1 VADLDNKRLTV
12 VDISNP
18 ASPVVTGSIQ
28 DTTNLNGAQ
37 SVYVSGK
44 YAYVAALNGNRLT
57 VVDISGFDIPSA
69 NIGNIAANDISVSE
83 NLDVRNDIYAG
94 SGLGVGAGG
103 IFSAGGLSIASS
115 VTPQLT
121 VSYNGSNY
129 YTASVSSAG
138 TVSFDATGSSAS
150 FNFADNV
157 GIGVTTA
164 QTEALY
170 VSGDLRVTGTGVFGT
185 TTNSARQLNVS
196 MSGAKTTAVYGEY
209 VSNTATSSTAS
220 INKYGMYISST
231 GTWSG
236 SSANN
241 YGLYVDTPTGGTNNY
256 TAAFAGGNVLQTATN
271 PVVKGTINDNTNLS
285 YPYSVYVSGKYAY
298 VATGGSRLTVVDV
311 SNPALPTVVGSIYDT
326 TNLYSP
332 QSVYVSGKYAYVV
345 DNGNMGGNTG
355 HLTVVESET
364 TSLSFAI
371 DLLSSKIVKTWKP
384 IEEKEFEDLF
394 ANSVNLSEMT
404 DAEVLGEEIRLF
416 EDVGLGY
423 SAAGSAF
430 SIKIEPQYLAG
441 WKSVSW
447 NDNKPVGT
455 DIFYKI
461 YYEDSASQ
469 IVLVPDIDLAG
480 NSAGFQISPI
490 DISSL
495 NTSVYPNIEIASF
508 LSTVDASSTPSVLD
522 WKVVYDEGPTPLGDI
537 PFSMRGNKTI
547 GADGVG
553 APIYKYLADH
563 QTNPTGELPLNN
575 LEWDNYTITIDGVT
589 TGYDIAQS
597 CLPQPRS

>member
-1 VADLDNKRLTV
+1 
-12 VDISNP
+12 
-18 ASPVVTGSIQ
+18 
-28 DTTNLNGAQ
+28 
-37 SVYVSGK
+37 
-44 YAYVAALNGNRLT
+44 
-57 VVDISGFDIPSA
+57 
-69 NIGNIAANDISVSE
+69 
-83 NLDVRNDIYAG
+83 
-94 SGLGVGAGG
+94 
-103 IFSAGGLSIASS
+103 
-115 VTPQLT
+115 
-121 VSYNGSNY
+121 
-129 YTASVSSAG
+129 
-138 TVSFDATGSSAS
+138 
-150 FNFADNV
+150 
-157 GIGVTTA
+157 
-164 QTEALY
+164 
-170 VSGDLRVTGTGVFGT
+170 
-185 TTNSARQLNVS
+185 
-196 MSGAKTTAVYGEY
+196 
-209 VSNTATSSTAS
+209 
-220 INKYGMYISST
+220 
-231 GTWSG
+231 
-236 SSANN
+236 
-241 YGLYVDTPTGGTNNY
+241 
-256 TAAFAGGNVLQTATN
+256 
-271 PVVKGTINDNTNLS
+271 
-285 YPYSVYVSGKYAY
+285 
-298 VATGGSRLTVVDV
+298 
-311 SNPALPTVVGSIYDT
+311 
-326 TNLYSP
+326 
-332 QSVYVSGKYAYVV
+332 
-345 DNGNMGGNTG
+345 
-355 HLTVVESET
+355 LTVVESET

-597 CLPQPRS
+597 CLPQPRSLSPDVSTTTDLFLVPDTTHSLLVAVTDDTGALLPDASVRLYRTGYDDTQITSNCGQVFWSDLAKGTISGGDPYTIDVSLSGYVDTTVIDVSVDYVSDITISLEAL